1 MAWPTHTISFA
12 VASVLLG
19 YATFFAT
26 DYMGINAVMVG
37 LLFMISKLFDGFTDI
52 VAGYLI
58 DRTHTRIGK
67 ARPYALASIGYWLF
81 IILLFCAPKM
91 NAHAGAIYLFVC
103 YTMVNSVFLTLTQ
116 CSESVYLA
124 NSLENSSQSVL
135 ILSVGNLVSMVFTMA
150 CTIVV
155 PQLIKTI
162 GTTREGWR
170 VIVLAIGIPFA
181 LVGLVRFFF
190 VKEIRADNTTDK
202 IRVKDMLY
210 LLGHNKY
217 ILLFSTIIVVAN
229 IGYYMVATAGTYY
242 YQYILNDIGMASVMS
257 ITLLSV
263 VAVIGITPALEKRFG
278 LTNVVRVCTVLGL
291 AGYLVR
297 LLDVHNVALL
307 FAANLLSYLGFFPMF
322 SFANKFVI
330 DCMDYGEWKNKV
342 RSEGTISCAQSVAT
356 KVGIAL
362 GTALVGLLMGASGYD
377 GLQEIQPT
385 GTNAVIVALNSVI
398 PAILCAVQ
406 FVLLKFYD
414 LDTLLPQMRK
424 ELKEKASGG
433 L

>member
-1 MAWPTHTISFA
+1 MKVPRRLLLAWPTQTISFA

-26 DYMGINAVMVG
+26 DYMGINAVTVG

-210 LLGHNKY
+210 LLGYNKY

-242 YQYILNDIGMASVMS
+242 YQYILNDIGMAYVMS

-263 VAVIGITPALEKRFG
+263 VAVIGITPALEIRFG
-278 LTNVVRVCTVLGL
+278 LTNVVRVCT
-291 AGYLVR
+291 
-297 LLDVHNVALL
+297 
-307 FAANLLSYLGFFPMF
+307 
-322 SFANKFVI
+322 
-330 DCMDYGEWKNKV
+330 EWKNKV

-377 GLQEIQPT
+377 GLQEIQPA

-406 FVLLKFYD
+406 LVLLKFYD

-424 ELKEKASGG
+424 ELKEKASSE